1 MNILSLTKEATIYR
15 LPFLITNYQIAKR
28 RQCSQAILSK
38 EKHIERICLLLL
50 CLSVSFVWLFVTP
63 WAAAHQAS
71 LSFAIFQSLLRLMST
86 ESGMPSKHLVLC
98 CPLPRLPSIFPSIR
112 VFLMSHLFSSG
123 GQSIGASA
131 SASVLPINIQG
142 WFPRLKIIYSTIKQG
157 K

>member
-86 ESGMPSKHLVLC
+86 ESVMPSNHLILCHHFSSCPQSFPVSESFPMKCGYPWNPGQYVQLVL
-98 CPLPRLPSIFPSIR
+98 PR
-112 VFLMSHLFSSG
+112 
-123 GQSIGASA
+123 ASLRKG
-131 SASVLPINIQG
+131 VVQNQDTNY
-142 WFPRLKIIYSTIKQG
+142 W
-157 K
+157 